1 MASNK
6 KDQKLIVKYY
16 WVVAGIIVGIFSVVG
31 AWYNLNI
38 LVGSGD
44 LSLVGSLI
52 VIAEYTIMLTVLG
65 LVYNKIQK

>member
-6 KDQKLIVKYY
+6 KDQKIIVKYY

>member
-6 KDQKLIVKYY
+6 KDQKIIVKYY

-44 LSLVGSLI
+44 LSLIGSLI
-52 VIAEYTIMLTVLG
+52 VITEYVIVLTILG
-65 LVYNKIQK
+65 FIYGKIQK